1 MIKNKTL
8 PKTYKGYPTA
18 ELLKIWDQVAG
29 EGITPG
35 TPKEKILAMSDLLRK
50 YKLSPESKA

>member
-1 MIKNKTL
+1 MENKTL

-35 TPKEKILAMSDLLRK
+35 TPKEKILAMSQFLK
-50 YKLSPESKA
+50 EYKLSPESRA